1 VDHQPVTRRD
11 YPTAGLTVHW
21 DSDICIHSG
30 VCSRTLPEVFRPRE
44 KPWVDPD
51 AAGVAALTAAIDK
64 CPSGALR
71 YTRTALAP
79 EPAAPPPPLGDL
91 LVPTSEPAAP
101 PAPDPSAEP
110 AAAVVITATTDGP
123 YELRGPVSVCAADGT
138 VLREVGRVAYLCRCG
153 HSATKPFCDG
163 THNRVGFTDGPA
175 PTS

>member
-1 VDHQPVTRRD
+1 MTRRD
-11 YPTAGLTVHW
+11 YPTVGLTVHW

-44 KPWVDPD
+44 KPWIDPD

-71 YTRTALAP
+71 YTRTVVEAAPAGEPILSTP
-79 EPAAPPPPLGDL
+79 EPAAAEPP
-91 LVPTSEPAAP
+91 
-101 PAPDPSAEP
+101 AEP
-110 AAAVVITATTDGP
+110 AAAVVVTATENGP
-123 YELRGPVSVCAADGT
+123 YEIRGPASVCAPDGT

-163 THNRVGFTDGPA
+163 THNRVGFSDA
-175 PTS
+175 PTPAS

>member
-1 VDHQPVTRRD
+1 MDHQPVTRRD

-30 VCSRTLPEVFRPRE
+30 VCSRTLPQVFRPRE
-44 KPWVDPD
+44 KPWIDAD
-51 AAGVAALTAAIDK
+51 AADAAALAAAIDK

-71 YTRTALAP
+71 YTRTDV
-79 EPAAPPPPLGDL
+79 EPAPKGEL
-91 LVPTSEPAAP
+91 LLPP
-101 PAPDPSAEP
+101 PAPEVPEAPAEP
-110 AAAVVITATTDGP
+110 AAAVVVTATTNGP
-123 YELRGPVSVCAADGT
+123 YEIRGPVSVCAADGT

-163 THNRVGFTDGPA
+163 THNSVGFSDAPA